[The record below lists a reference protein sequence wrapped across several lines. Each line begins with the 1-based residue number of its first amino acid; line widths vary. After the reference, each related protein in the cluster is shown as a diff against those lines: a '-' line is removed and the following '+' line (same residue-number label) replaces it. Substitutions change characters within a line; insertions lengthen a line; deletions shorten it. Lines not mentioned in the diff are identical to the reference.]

1 MRMKHNCFEDLPVWK
16 AALQLA
22 IQIHG
27 MTAKVAFRGRF
38 SLRDQIERA
47 AVSVSNNIAE
57 GFERGTTQELLTFLY
72 IARGSAGEV
81 RSMLCLLEGLPGFSD
96 LKSEISDLKSLAE
109 GISRQLRAWADS
121 LQSSKIPGQRY
132 LTEKTRQAEKAGRE
146 RKEFLEKLR
155 QIREQHK
162 PEPPDDARNEKE

>member
-1 MRMKHNCFEDLPVWK
+1 MYMKYNRFEDLPVWK
-16 AALQLA
+16 SAINLA

-27 MTAKVAFRGRF
+27 MTARVPFRGRF

-47 AVSVSNNIAE
+47 AVSISNNVAE

-81 RSMLCLLEGLPGFSD
+81 RSMLCLLEGLPGFAD
-96 LKSEISDLKSLAE
+96 LKFEISDLKSLAE

-121 LQSSKIPGQRY
+121 LQSSKITGQRY
-132 LTEKTRQAEKAGRE
+132 LTEKKRQAEKAVRD

-162 PEPPDDARNEKE
+162 PEPPDNAKNGRE

>member
-1 MRMKHNCFEDLPVWK
+1 MTYERFEDLPVWK
-16 AALQLA
+16 AAIEFASRMFSLTE
-22 IQIHG
+22 G
-27 MTAKVAFRGRF
+27 PEFKGRF

-47 AVSVSNNIAE
+47 TVSISNNVAE

-81 RSMLCLLEGLPGFSD
+81 RSMLCLLEHLHAFSD
-96 LKSEISDLKSLAE
+96 LKSEIADLKSTAE

-121 LQSSKIPGQRY
+121 LQSSKIKGQRY
-132 LTEKTRQAEKAGRE
+132 LTEKSRQAEKAARE

-155 QIREQHK
+155 QIREQAK
-162 PEPPDDARNEKE
+162 QGSASIEVEST